1 MSTKM
6 SILGL
11 GFAAAILAGCGNSSP
26 PPPKAKPAASP
37 VASFEAKSV
46 TAPEERKPDAPE
58 EKPFEGYV
66 GVAPAGHVAFGP
78 AALGSNPQSDAEL
91 QKMRDALAKSRD
103 STEVKQPPKKQNGDN
118 RQ

>member
-11 GFAAAILAGCGNSSP
+11 GFAMVVLAGCGNSSP
-26 PPPKAKPAASP
+26 PPPKAKQVASP

-46 TAPEERKPDAPE
+46 TSEERKPNTGE

-66 GVAPAGHVAFGP
+66 GVAPPGHVAFGP
-78 AALGSNPQSDAEL
+78 GGGSPEEQAEL
-91 QKMRDALAKSRD
+91 QKMRDALAKSRA
-103 STEVKQPPKKQNGDN
+103 STEAKQPPTDKNGDN

>member
-11 GFAAAILAGCGNSSP
+11 GFAAAVLAGCGNSGP

-46 TAPEERKPDAPE
+46 SAPEERKADANTPE

-66 GVAPAGHVAFGP
+66 GVAPPGKVAFGP
-78 AALGSNPQSDAEL
+78 AALGQDPQRDAEL
-91 QKMRDALAKSRD
+91 QQIRDKLAKSNNVQQ
-103 STEVKQPPKKQNGDN
+103 SSAPPNGGN
-118 RQ
+118 KH

>member
-11 GFAAAILAGCGNSSP
+11 GFAVAILAGCGNSSP
-26 PPPKAKPAASP
+26 PPPKAKRAAAS
-37 VASFEAKSV
+37 VASFEAKAV
-46 TAPEERKPDAPE
+46 TPEERKPNTAE

-66 GVAPAGHVAFGP
+66 GVAPPGHVAFGP
-78 AALGSNPQSDAEL
+78 AALGSNPQSEAEL
-91 QKMRDALAKSRD
+91 QKMRDTLARSRT
-103 STEVKQPPKKQNGDN
+103 STDLKQPPTNKNGDN